1 MYLIAGL
8 GNPTAQYAAT
18 RHNIGFDTITRI
30 CDDNNIML
38 GTKKHLSLIGQGI
51 LGGEKVVL
59 AQPQTYMN
67 NSGEAVAQI
76 ASYYKLTPEEII
88 IIYDDISL
96 PVGQLRIRGKGS
108 AGGHNG
114 IKSIIQC
121 LGSESFLRIKVGVG
135 AKPEKWDLADF
146 VLSRF
151 SEEEN
156 VIIRDALGEA
166 AKACE
171 CIISQGLQ
179 SAMNSYNGKKDKK

>member
-1 MYLIAGL
+1 M
-8 GNPTAQYAAT
+8 
-18 RHNIGFDTITRI
+18 
-30 CDDNNIML
+30 
-38 GTKKHLSLIGQGI
+38 GQGI
-51 LGGEKVVL
+51 LGGEKVIL

-67 NSGEAVAQI
+67 NSGESI
-76 ASYYKLTPEEII
+76 AEIAGFYKLSPEDII

-121 LGSESFLRIKVGVG
+121 LGSENFLRIKIGVG
-135 AKPEKWDLADF
+135 SKPEKWDLADF

-151 SEEEN
+151 SDEEN
-156 VIIRDALGEA
+156 GIIREALGEA

-171 CIISQGLQ
+171 CIILQGIQ
-179 SAMNSYNGKKDKK
+179 SAMNKYNGKRDKK

>member
-8 GNPTAQYAAT
+8 GNPTPQYAAT
-18 RHNIGFDTITRI
+18 RHNIGFDAITRI
-30 CDDNNIML
+30 CDDNNISL
-38 GTKKHLSLIGQGI
+38 TAKKYKALIGQGI
-51 LGGEKVVL
+51 LGGEKVIL

-67 NSGEAVAQI
+67 NSGESI
-76 ASYYKLTPEEII
+76 AEIAGYYKLAPEDII

-121 LGSESFLRIKVGVG
+121 LGSENFLRIKIGVG
-135 AKPEKWDLADF
+135 SKPEKWDLADF

-151 SEEEN
+151 LDEEN
-156 VIIRDALGEA
+156 VIIREALGEA

-171 CIISQGLQ
+171 CIISQGMQ
-179 SAMNSYNGKKDKK
+179 SAMNKYNGKRENR